1 MMYTIFTVG
10 DKEYKCK
17 LNTKSLISLEKR
29 LGQNPLNVFMSV
41 SENSLPKLEDMLT
54 IFHESLQALQHGIT
68 MDEVYDIYDSYIEC
82 GNTFVD
88 FIPVI
93 MDIYKTSGL
102 IKDDKKSTSKKGK
115 ASVEKN

>member
-1 MMYTIFTVG
+1 MLYTNFVVG

-17 LNTKSLISLEKR
+17 LNTKSLVNLEKR
-29 LGQNPLNVFMSV
+29 LGMNPLNIFMSLG
-41 SENSLPKLEDMLT
+41 ENNLPKLEDML
-54 IFHESLQALQHGIT
+54 IILHESLQSLEHGIS
-68 MDEVYDIYDSYIEC
+68 MDDVYDIYDSYIEC

-102 IKDDKKSTSKKGK
+102 IKEDKKSTKKGK
-115 ASVEKN
+115 TSTEKN

>member
-1 MMYTIFTVG
+1 MFYYSLKIK

-17 LNTKSLISLEKR
+17 LATKNLVNLEHR
-29 LGQNPLNVFMSV
+29 LGINPLNVLTSI
-41 SENSLPKLEDMLT
+41 SESNLPKLEPLL
-54 IFHESLQALQHGIT
+54 IILHESLQSLEHGIS
-68 MDEVYDIYDSYIEC
+68 MDDVYDIYDSYIEC

-102 IKDDKKSTSKKGK
+102 IKEDKKSTKKGK
-115 ASVEKN
+115 TSTEKN

>member
-1 MMYTIFTVG
+1 MLYTNFVVG

-17 LNTKSLISLEKR
+17 LATKNLINLEKR
-29 LGQNPLNVFMSV
+29 LGQNPLNIFMTV
-41 SENSLPKLEDMLT
+41 GDNNLPKLEDMLM
-54 IFHESLQALQHGIT
+54 ILHESLQSLEHGIS
-68 MDEVYDIYDSYIEC
+68 MDDVYAIYDSYIEN

-102 IKDDKKSTSKKGK
+102 IKEEKKTSKKGK
-115 ASVEKN
+115 ASTEKN